1 MSLAEGAMAPSPAM
15 MTGLPKPPQSAI
27 QPPQQRRSRALLQ
40 LEQLSQ
46 WAAAPSSQL
55 VEQIPAA
62 SPAPFFA
69 SSPAGGAVSLEELQR
84 QDAASKSAIAA
95 SVYDG
100 EKEKREE
107 EELLTRFFV
116 FFANFSLSL
125 SHPLSFPRQNQPFR
139 PPIHPAAISK
149 NSQYSDLKQLIDK
162 TGLSSALGPD
172 FSGTVFVPVR

>member
-15 MTGLPKPPQSAI
+15 MTGLPKPLQSAT
-27 QPPQQRRSRALLQ
+27 QPPLQRRSRALLQ

-46 WAAAPSSQL
+46 RAAAPSSQL
-55 VEQIPAA
+55 VEQILAV

-100 EKEKREE
+100 EKEKEE
-107 EELLTRFFV
+107 EELLIRFL
-116 FFANFSLSL
+116 FFLPICLSLSL
-125 SHPLSFPRQNQPFR
+125 TLSLFRVKNNPFAPQSAPQRSPRTRSTP
-139 PPIHPAAISK
+139 
-149 NSQYSDLKQLIDK
+149 
-162 TGLSSALGPD
+162 T
-172 FSGTVFVPVR
+172 